1 MLASLTYRGRSGGG
15 PLFLPPMTY
24 SETLD
29 YLYEKLPMFSRIGSA
44 AIKKDLTN
52 TLSICKHLGNPQE
65 KFKSIHVAGT
75 NGKGSVSHMLAAV
88 FQTAGSKTGLYTS
101 PHLYDFRERIKIN
114 GAMIPQEFVVRF
126 VEKVK
131 PLIETIQPSFFEITV
146 AMAFDFFA
154 EQKVDI
160 AIIETGLGGR
170 LDSTNIISPELSIIT
185 NIGYDHMNILGNSL
199 AEIAWE
205 KAGIIKKEKPVIIGE
220 KKKETEQVFISKAKE
235 QNAPLLFAEDYFF
248 VEQLQTG
255 NNFLKLV
262 VRDVDQKKTME
273 FLLDLPG
280 IYQAKNILSVLTAIN
295 LLKQKGWSIDEK
307 VIHEAL
313 QKVKKLTGLHGRWEV
328 LQTNPTI
335 VLEVAHNED
344 GIWQMLQHIKQL
356 NYNNLH
362 FVFGVVKDKEVDKV
376 LSLLPADAIYYFTQ
390 AHIARALDKK
400 QLANKAKIF
409 GLKGEVFGDVNLA
422 LENAL
427 NKTSGD
433 DLIIVCGS
441 IFLVAEVDRN

>member
-1 MLASLTYRGRSGGG
+1 
-15 PLFLPPMTY
+15 MTY

-29 YLYEKLPMFSRIGSA
+29 YLYDKLPMFSRIGSA

-52 TLSICKHLGNPQE
+52 TLSICKHLGDPQE

-75 NGKGSVSHMLAAV
+75 NGKGSVSHMLAAIL
-88 FQTAGSKTGLYTS
+88 QTAGYKTGLYTS

-114 GAMIPQEFVVRF
+114 GAMIPEEFVVRF
-126 VEKVK
+126 VKKVK

-170 LDSTNIISPELSIIT
+170 LDSTNIIDPELSIIT

-199 AEIAWE
+199 EEIAGE
-205 KAGIIKKEKPVIIGE
+205 KAGIIKKGKPVIIGE
-220 KKKETEQVFISKAKE
+220 KKKETEQVFTSKAKE
-235 QNAPLLFAEDYFF
+235 RNAPLLFGEDYFF
-248 VEQLQTG
+248 VEYLQTG
-255 NNFLKLV
+255 NEFLKLA
-262 VRDVDQKKTME
+262 VRDIGQKKTIE
-273 FLLDLPG
+273 LKIDLPG
-280 IYQAKNILSVLTAIN
+280 IYQAKNILSVLTAID
-295 LLKQKGWSIDEK
+295 LLKQNGWSIDEK
-307 VIHEAL
+307 MIYEAL
-313 QKVKKLTGLHGRWEV
+313 QNVKTLTGLHGRWEV

-344 GIWQMLQHIKQL
+344 GVSQMLQHIKQL
-356 NYNNLH
+356 NYNKLH
-362 FVFGVVKDKEVDKV
+362 FVFGVVKDKEVDQV

-390 AHIARALDKK
+390 AHIARALDKE

-409 GLKGEVFGDVNLA
+409 GLRGEVFDDVNLA
-422 LENAL
+422 LKNAL
-427 NKTSGD
+427 KKASRD

-441 IFLVAEVDRN
+441 IFLVAEVKRN

>member
-1 MLASLTYRGRSGGG
+1 
-15 PLFLPPMTY
+15 MTY

-29 YLYEKLPMFSRIGSA
+29 YLYDKLPMFSRIGSA

-88 FQTAGSKTGLYTS
+88 FQTAGYKTGLYTS

-114 GAMIPQEFVVRF
+114 GAMIPEEFVIRF

-154 EQKVDI
+154 DQKVDI

-170 LDSTNIISPELSIIT
+170 LDSTNIINPELSVIT

-199 AEIAWE
+199 EEIAGE
-205 KAGIIKKEKPVIIGE
+205 KAGIIKKEKPVIVGE
-220 KKKETEQVFISKAKE
+220 KKKETDEVFISKAKNE
-235 QNAPLLFAEDYFF
+235 NAFLFFAGNYFS

-255 NNFLKLV
+255 NEFLKLA
-262 VRDVDQKKTME
+262 VRDIAQKKTIK

-280 IYQAKNILSVLTAIN
+280 IYQAKNILPVLTAID
-295 LLKQKGWSIDEK
+295 LLKQNGWNIEEK
-307 VIHEAL
+307 TIYEAL
-313 QKVKKLTGLHGRWEV
+313 KNVKKITGLHGRWEV
-328 LQTNPTI
+328 LQTNPII

-344 GIWQMLQHIKQL
+344 GIKQMLYHIKQL
-356 NYNNLH
+356 SYNRLH
-362 FVFGVVKDKEVDKV
+362 FIFGVVKDKEVDKV
-376 LSLLPADAIYYFTQ
+376 LSLLPTNAIYYFTQ
-390 AHIARALDKK
+390 AHIARALDKEH
-400 QLANKAKIF
+400 LAVKAKTF
-409 GLKGEVFGDVNLA
+409 GLKGEVFDDVNLA
-422 LENAL
+422 LKNTLSKA
-427 NKTSGD
+427 SAD

-441 IFLVAEVDRN
+441 IFLVAEVVR

>member
-1 MLASLTYRGRSGGG
+1 
-15 PLFLPPMTY
+15 MTY
-24 SETLD
+24 AETLN
-29 YLYEKLPMFSRIGSA
+29 YLYDKLPMFSRMGSA

-52 TLSICKHLGNPQE
+52 TLSICEELGNPQE

-75 NGKGSVSHMLAAV
+75 NGKGSVSHMLAAI
-88 FQTAGSKTGLYTS
+88 FQTAGYKTGLYTS

-114 GAMIPQEFVVRF
+114 GAMIPEEFAVRF

-170 LDSTNIISPELSIIT
+170 LDSTNIINPELSIIT

-199 AEIAWE
+199 EEIAGE

-220 KKKETEQVFISKAKE
+220 KKKETDQVFISKAKQ
-235 QNAPLLFAEDYFF
+235 QNAPLLFAEDYFS

-255 NNFLKLV
+255 NEFLKLTL
-262 VRDVDQKKTME
+262 RDIGQKKTIE
-273 FLLDLPG
+273 LVLDLPG
-280 IYQAKNILSVLTAIN
+280 IYQDKNILPVLTAID
-295 LLKQKGWSIDEK
+295 LLKQNGWSIEEK
-307 VIHEAL
+307 TIYKAL
-313 QKVKKLTGLHGRWEV
+313 QNVKKLTGLHGRWEV

-344 GIWQMLQHIKQL
+344 GITQMLHHIKQL
-356 NYNNLH
+356 NYNKLH

-376 LSLLPADAIYYFTQ
+376 LSLLPTNAIYYFTQ
-390 AHIARALDKK
+390 ANIARALDKE
-400 QLANKAKIF
+400 QLANKAKTF
-409 GLKGEVFGDVNLA
+409 DLKGEVFDDVNLA
-422 LENAL
+422 LKNAL
-427 NKTSGD
+427 TKASAD

-441 IFLVAEVDRN
+441 IFLVAEVVR